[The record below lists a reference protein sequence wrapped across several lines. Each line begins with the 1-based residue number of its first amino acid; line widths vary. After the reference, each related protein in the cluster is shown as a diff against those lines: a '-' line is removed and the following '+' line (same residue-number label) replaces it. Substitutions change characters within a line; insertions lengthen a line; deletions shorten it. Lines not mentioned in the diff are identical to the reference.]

1 MTEPSY
7 SGTFMAWAQPLLQLA
22 IDGPRSAIESALKLA
37 TTTWNAVTLE
47 DAGLSPGA
55 IKEVTQQLATLP
67 PPGPQIFGEVVSA
80 LIESRRTEFA
90 EANWTV
96 GKCEIR
102 GRGENSRI
110 YLEARA
116 IPSRG

>member
-1 MTEPSY
+1 MT
-7 SGTFMAWAQPLLQLA
+7 WAGPLLNLV
-22 IDGPRSAIESALKLA
+22 IDGPRSSIESALKIA
-37 TTTWNAVTLE
+37 TATWNAVTLE

-55 IKEVTQQLATLP
+55 IKEVRQQLATLP
-67 PPGPQIFGEVVSA
+67 PPGPQLFGEVVSA

-102 GRGENSRI
+102 GQGAKSRI
-110 YLEARA
+110 YLEAQA